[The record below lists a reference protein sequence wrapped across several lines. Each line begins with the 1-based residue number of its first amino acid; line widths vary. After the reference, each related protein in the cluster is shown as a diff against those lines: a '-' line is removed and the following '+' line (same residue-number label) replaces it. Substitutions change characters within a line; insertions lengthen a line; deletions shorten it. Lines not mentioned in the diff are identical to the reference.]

1 MPFDS
6 LIQVPHRTRPEKKP
20 TNKPKM
26 WDLSDKKVRDYIDKR
41 HEVDQVKKERAEQKK
56 NETQEAIKFMRN
68 RKKIGSPRLGKPA
81 AKSGRGRGRGRGRGK
96 R

>member
-1 MPFDS
+1 VPFDA

-41 HEVDQVKKERAEQKK
+41 HNVDQVKKERAEKK
-56 NETQEAIKFMRN
+56 KEDTKEAMQLLRN
-68 RKKIGSPRLGKPA
+68 KRKIGSPRLGKPT
-81 AKSGRGRGRGRGRGK
+81 AKRGRGRGRGK